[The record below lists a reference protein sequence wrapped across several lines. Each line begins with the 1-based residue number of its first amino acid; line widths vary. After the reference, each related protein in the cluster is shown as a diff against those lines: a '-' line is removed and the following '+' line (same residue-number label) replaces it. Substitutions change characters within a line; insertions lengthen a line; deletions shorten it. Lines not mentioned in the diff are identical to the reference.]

1 MIKYSVITLQI
12 IAMIQKNFFKV
23 FLKNKFKDIVS
34 FLTGEIKFFK
44 MVLII
49 LSLPKK
55 KLLFSMFKIN

>member
-12 IAMIQKNFFKV
+12 IAMIQKNFFQSF

-55 KLLFSMFKIN
+55 KATFFNV